1 MFTVLIMSEKIM
13 SILHMAPFF
22 VTIALT
28 SWSFLYQK
36 ITKSRVSLDLSP
48 TILLLSSVGIASGFG
63 LHHNHSGEV
72 VAACYFC
79 FGYAG
84 ILAFVAYNLMQK
96 AKITAKART

>member
-1 MFTVLIMSEKIM
+1 MSEKIM

-22 VTIALT
+22 VIVALT
-28 SWSFLYQK
+28 GWSFLYQK
-36 ITKSRVSLDLSP
+36 VTKNKAQFDLSP

-72 VAACYFC
+72 AAACYFC

-84 ILAFVAYNLMQK
+84 ILAVVAYNLMQK
-96 AKITAKART
+96 AKVTAKVRA